1 MVARC
6 ENVARRRSFPQNEPV
21 RRVLLGLVVL
31 AASLAS
37 SPAPVA
43 ADRWYAPSP
52 VLGIVDAGRQ
62 PTAAHQAGA
71 TWDRAL
77 FLWQLIQPNGPSDW
91 ALDSYLDQAKLK
103 PTLMAG
109 LPVVG
114 VVQGTPVWAATDWH
128 DGASAVPSGL
138 DLPVDDPRNTFGQ
151 FMLHLA
157 RSYKG
162 RINTWIIWNEPDFL
176 PGESGS
182 WWTWSGNAAQ
192 FSRLMRTGYRAIK
205 EVDPSA
211 TVVFPATTY
220 FADAVHGRELF
231 LGRVLQETNTDR
243 EAAANGFYFDAV
255 GVNLY
260 CSLDA
265 LYRVAGVYT
274 SILAQYQIHKPL
286 WLTETN
292 CPVWNDKTTPQPAS
306 GRITTDEQA
315 AYLIQAV
322 ALARAAGYERIGWY
336 TMVDHDAA
344 SSIFDRWGLLRA
356 DGSPRPAFRAFQVA
370 SQYLAQPGVSA
381 RLAPLGTGAPD
392 GWPVTRVILDD
403 LSQRTRVQVL
413 WRTAAGPGSVTVEA
427 AGSAAR
433 LIDPLGFSTAATRT
447 DSGWEV
453 PLPAVR
459 VAQASD
465 PPGFQSSGY
474 PILLVETGLPAGQVV
489 QAPRVSSPLMA
500 LVPSVLEGPPPVQVA
515 AQPPPGTTARPAAVS
530 PPLLSA
536 LAPITQPGPSLVLSV
551 GNPQPN
557 DLLPR
562 SKIVMQG
569 LAFDRAANTGSGVD
583 KVSVFVEDRDAGG
596 QLVGDAVLGQP
607 GTTGFTVTADFSRA
621 GGGHTLFVYARS
633 SVTGR
638 ETVVSFPIVVSTH

>member
-1 MVARC
+1 
-6 ENVARRRSFPQNEPV
+6 
-21 RRVLLGLVVL
+21 LLGLLVL
-31 AASLAS
+31 VTALAS
-37 SPAPVA
+37 STAPAA
-43 ADRWYAPSP
+43 ADRWYAPAP

-62 PTAAHQAGA
+62 PAAARQAGA

-91 ALDSYLDQAKLK
+91 ALDAYVDQAKLG
-103 PTLMAG
+103 PTLTAG
-109 LPVVG
+109 VPVVG
-114 VVQGTPVWAATDWH
+114 VIQGTPPWAATDWH

-157 RSYKG
+157 RAYKG
-162 RINTWIIWNEPDFL
+162 RISTWIIWNEPDFL

-182 WWTWSGNAAQ
+182 WWTWSGTAAD

-205 EVDPSA
+205 QVDPNA

-243 EAAANGFYFDAV
+243 DAAANGFYFDAV

-265 LYRVAGVYT
+265 LYRVHGVYS
-274 SILAQYQIHKPL
+274 SILAQYRLNKPL

-292 CPVWNDKTTPQPAS
+292 CPVYNDRTTPQPAS

-322 ALARAAGYERIGWY
+322 ALARAAGYQRIGWY
-336 TMVDHDAA
+336 TMVDHDA
-344 SSIFDRWGLLRA
+344 SSDIFDRWGLLRA
-356 DGSPRPAFRAFQVA
+356 DGSQRPAFRAFQVA
-370 SQYLAQPGVSA
+370 SQYLANPELSA
-381 RLAPLGTGAPD
+381 RLAPLGSGSSD

-403 LSQRTRVQVL
+403 VNQRTRVQVL
-413 WRTAAGPGSVTVEA
+413 WRTTEGPSSVHVEA
-427 AGSAAR
+427 AGTAAR
-433 LIDPLGFSTAATRT
+433 LIDPLGFSAAATRS
-447 DSGWEV
+447 DAGWEV
-453 PLPAVR
+453 PLPPVR

-474 PILLVETGLPAGQVV
+474 PILLVETGLPRGPFVE
-489 QAPRVSSPLMA
+489 APRVSSPLMA
-500 LVPSVLEGPPPVQVA
+500 LVPSVLEGPPPVQIA
-515 AQPPPGTTARPAAVS
+515 AQPPPPVAARPSGA
-530 PPLLSA
+530 PPSLVSA
-536 LAPITQPGPSLVLSV
+536 LPATTQPGPSLVLSV

-557 DLLPR
+557 DLVPR
-562 SKIVMQG
+562 GKYVMQG
-569 LAFDRAANTGSGVD
+569 LAFDRAANTGSGID

-607 GTTGFTVTADFSRA
+607 GATGFTVTADLSRA

-638 ETVVSFPIVVSTH
+638 ETVVSFPIVVR